1 MLRRIQG
8 DVRRLALGLAAA
20 ALSIGPFHV
29 AAAQTEHV
37 IEVVDLQGVID
48 PTAADYLTTQIDEAA
63 TAGSDLVVI
72 QLDTPGGLDVSMR
85 DMVQAI
91 LRSEI
96 PVAVWVGPPG
106 ARAASAGVFLVYASH
121 VAGMAQATNLGA
133 SHPVDLGGGTI
144 EEKVV
149 NDAAEYLRG
158 LAEQRGRDPEFAEAS
173 VRESESIT
181 AAEAQERGVVE
192 VLANSIP
199 ELLSQIDGR
208 TVETPAGEVTL
219 VTQAQRGEEVTVRF
233 HEPGLLARILRAVTD
248 PTVSYLLLI
257 LGFWALVF
265 ELSQPGLGVAGIAGA
280 VALILAFYALA
291 ILPVNLAGLLLVL
304 LGLVL
309 FTIDVF
315 TAGLGVFT
323 IGGSIALLAGSLLI
337 FSGVAPEIEIPLWLI
352 IVITAASVLF
362 FGFAMTVAM
371 RARRAPTATGQEGLI
386 GLVGESRADLTP
398 EGQVWVKGALWK
410 ARALNG
416 DIPAGRKIRVRRVD
430 GLLLLVQEEKEES

>member
-1 MLRRIQG
+1 
-8 DVRRLALGLAAA
+8 VRRLALGFTAA
-20 ALSIGPFHV
+20 ALTVGPFHA

-37 IEVVDLQGVID
+37 VEVVDLQGVID
-48 PTAADYLTTQIDEAA
+48 PTAADYLATQIEDAA
-63 TAGSDLVVI
+63 ASGSDLVVI

-85 DMVQAI
+85 DMVQSI
-91 LRSEI
+91 LRSEV

-121 VAGMAQATNLGA
+121 IAGMAQATNLGA
-133 SHPVDLGGGTI
+133 AHPVDLGGGDI
-144 EEKVV
+144 AEKVV

-158 LAEQRGRDPEFAEAS
+158 LAEQRGRDVDFAEAS

-181 AAEAQERGVVE
+181 ATEAERRGVVE

-199 ELLSQIDGR
+199 EFLEEIHGR
-208 TVETPAGEVTL
+208 TVETEAGPVTL
-219 VTQAQRGEEVTVRF
+219 VTQAGGQDEVTVRF
-233 HEPGLLARILRAVTD
+233 HEPGILARILRAVTD

-265 ELSQPGLGVAGIAGA
+265 ELSQPGVGVAGVAGA

-291 ILPVNLAGLLLVL
+291 ILPVNLAGLLLIL

-323 IGGSIALLAGSLLI
+323 IGGTVALLAGSLLI

-352 IVITAASVLF
+352 ILITVGSVLF

-371 RARRAPTATGQEGLI
+371 RARRRPPLTGQGGLI
-386 GLVGESRADLTP
+386 GMVGESRAELAPD
-398 EGQVWVKGALWK
+398 GQVWVKGALWK

-416 DIPAGRKIRVRRVD
+416 DIPAGRKVRVRRVD
-430 GLLLLVQEEKEES
+430 GLLLLVQEEKEE